1 MFFLPADE
9 LMTHPPTH
17 KKRIKKGFP
26 THTVIFCHS
35 FCKPTHYSTLL
46 FAFRVD
52 YFFSGKSKNQ
62 RAVPTLKTKTYAKK

>member
-1 MFFLPADE
+1 ML
-9 LMTHPPTH
+9 

-46 FAFRVD
+46 FAFFVD
-52 YFFSGKSKNQ
+52 YFFSGKKQKSKSCSNAQ
-62 RAVPTLKTKTYAKK
+62 TKTYAKK